1 MAIALESI
9 APSADQATD
18 VFLVRRGAGP
28 LDYTIELLE
37 PAGAAQLLGALP
49 GGSTGEVQYNNA
61 GVFAGAADVEIE
73 GGQLRLPYAATP
85 ATPAAGGLKLYG
97 LDFGPGAPAY
107 KLPNGKVVLVQ
118 SDLGD
123 FSTNRFVAQVG
134 LNTFTGEHSL
144 NTTNVGTLTA
154 ATPAVTDLHRMQPRL
169 DLLVTVAAA
178 TAIAGWR
185 PNGAASRFLRVG
197 RDANAP
203 GGFLVRQMWGP
214 ATGVSVATHRGF
226 CGLADWSAAP
236 TDVEPSSRTNVIGMG
251 WDAADTNIQIMH
263 NDASGTCTKIDL
275 GAGFPVPT
283 VDREQVY
290 ELQLYSPNNLTRSV
304 NYTVIRY
311 SRTNK
316 TIAAIATGTIT
327 TKLPAVTQLLGCV
340 GAMSVGGTSSVV
352 GVALMGILTAR
363 EY

>member
-1 MAIALESI
+1 MVDIETATLAATTRHPDDFFIGLREG
-9 APSADQATD
+9 APGTEVPIKVSSAEI
-18 VFLVRRGAGP
+18 P
-28 LDYTIELLE
+28 L
-37 PAGAAQLLGALP
+37 PVAGAESKLLINVAGQPTVL
-49 GGSTGEVQYNNA
+49 GSAEGE
-61 GVFAGAADVEIE
+61 D
-73 GGQLRLPYAATP
+73 GQLRLPYVADP

-97 LDFGPGAPAY
+97 LDFGPGVPAY
-107 KLPNGKVVLVQ
+107 KLPNGKVVPVQ

-123 FSTNRFVAQVG
+123 FSTNRLVVQVG
-134 LNTFTGEHSL
+134 LNAFTGEHSL

-154 ATPAVTDLHRMQPRL
+154 ATPAVTDLHRMMPRL
-169 DLLVTVAAA
+169 DLLVTVAAT

-214 ATGVSVATHRGF
+214 ATGVSNATHRGF

-236 TDVEPSSRTNVIGMG
+236 TDVEPSTRTNVIGMG
-251 WDAADTNIQIMH
+251 WDAADANIQIMH

-275 GAGFPVPT
+275 GANFPVPT

-290 ELQLYSPNNLTRSV
+290 ELQLYSPNDLTQSV

-311 SRTNK
+311 SRTDK

-327 TKLPAVTQLLGCV
+327 TNLPAVTQLLGCV

-363 EY
+363 GY